1 MGDSGGPNVRR
12 FLDRT
17 PLPAALVGADATVV
31 AVNDRMEAL
40 LGYGPGELDGVD
52 TLGLVHDDD
61 RERAA
66 TRFADMIGGQVPTG
80 VHDRFRIRRGDT
92 GWSELEVA
100 TTNLLDDPAMG
111 GILLTAFPP
120 EPADPRVAWFEA
132 IVRQMSDVV
141 EVLDGDGRILFAGPG
156 IEQLVGQPADNV
168 VGKRLCDVVS
178 SQAAPVLER
187 WLEHVLGRPG
197 EQATTGGPMIAADGS
212 AIHVEVQATNLLDD
226 PLVQGVVLVV
236 RDVTERRRTL
246 ADARLAARLLEASPL
261 AVLAT
266 DADGRITAWNPAV
279 ARLLGWSADEAIG
292 QTFRSL
298 GGHTA
303 ESLDKIYEDLPLLLR
318 GGTVDL
324 EARVVTRDGTTIPAY
339 IVASGLLD
347 DEGSF
352 AGFLVLG
359 VDLRDQD
366 DARQALARTEGRWS
380 ALARRARE
388 LVAILDEQAIAT
400 YVGPGFASILGYDP
414 ESLVGRTLR
423 ELLHPEDRGRP
434 GGLDDVIAG
443 RSQGFQRDYRVRH
456 ADGSWR
462 VVEVEVT
469 DQRAERY
476 ISGFVLIG
484 RDVTQRVAIE
494 AANEHLAAAIDSTGA
509 AVVVVGL
516 DRRVVGW
523 NRGAEQLLGW
533 PAEEA
538 IGSTPPVVPLTAGAD
553 DAIAAVESGGESRHF
568 EAAAMR
574 RDGTR
579 VLLSVNASP
588 VRDASGAVV
597 ASTWV
602 AFDVTD
608 QVAADREREMR
619 AAQQSVIA
627 AVTGRALGGAAVDDV
642 LAEAARLASSTLGV
656 AVKADLHDTPTDGP
670 PDPGTVVC
678 AIEGRDGPIGTL
690 CAVAGER
697 RVMGE
702 GDVAFLNALANVLGT
717 VVDRSRVSDEMR
729 RRALHDDLTDL
740 PNRTL
745 LVDRLDQAI
754 QRSDRRNEPLAV
766 LFVDLDRFKRVNDT
780 LGHAAGDSVLV
791 ESAARLVAAV
801 RAGDTVA
808 RVGGDEFIVLC
819 EDVADAAEAKQLA
832 ERVVAAVAEPFS
844 VAGVEVVITASVGV
858 VLADDDAE
866 AESLVRDADLAMYR
880 AKQRGRARVEAF
892 DAAMRDEVR
901 SRLGIEQALRQAV
914 ADEQLH
920 VVYQPQ
926 IDMVEGCLVGLEAL
940 VRWEDPDV
948 APLEPSALVGV
959 ADEIGLLDEISWF
972 VLHEACAAVA
982 ALRVAHPAV
991 AVSVNLGARQLGHPG
1006 LVGRVTAALEL
1017 AAVPPNVLVLE
1028 VTETDVVDDAA
1039 GRALAALRA
1048 LGVRISLDD
1057 FGTGWS
1063 SLHRLTR
1070 LPVDEIKIDQSFVA
1084 GVGSDRGCD
1093 AVVRAVASLALELDL
1108 RLVAEGV
1115 ERPDQRERLVELG
1128 CRIGQGWLLGG
1139 PVPAEQL

>member
-1 MGDSGGPNVRR
+1 MTDDQAPHVRR

-17 PLPAALVGADATVV
+17 PVPAGLVGADATIL
-31 AVNDRMEAL
+31 AVNAHMEAL
-40 LGYGPGELDGVD
+40 LGYEPGELTGRNSLELTHPDD
-52 TLGLVHDDD
+52 HD
-61 RERAA
+61 RAA
-66 TRFADMIGGQVPTG
+66 TLLAEAVGGRRPRG
-80 VHDRFRIRRGDT
+80 VHDRFRVRRGDV
-92 GWSELEVA
+92 GWVELEIA
-100 TTNLLDDPAMG
+100 ATNLLDDPAMG
-111 GILLTAFPP
+111 GILLTALPDD
-120 EPADPRVAWFEA
+120 PADPRIGWFEA
-132 IVRQMSDVV
+132 VVRQMADVV
-141 EVLDGDGRILFAGPG
+141 EVLDADGRILFAGPG
-156 IEQLVGQPADNV
+156 IDQLVGQPAENI

-178 SQAAPVLER
+178 PQASPTLQR
-187 WLEHVLGRPG
+187 WLEDVLARPG
-197 EQATTGGPMIAADGS
+197 QQATASAPMRTADGRY
-212 AIHVEVQATNLLDD
+212 IHVEVQATNLLDD
-226 PLVQGVVLVV
+226 PLVEGVVLVV
-236 RDVTERRRTL
+236 RDVTERRRIE

-261 AVLAT
+261 AILAT
-266 DADGRITAWNPAV
+266 DAEGRITSWNPAV
-279 ARLLGWSADEAIG
+279 ERFLGWSASEAIG

-324 EARVVTRDGTTIPAY
+324 EARVATRDGTIIPAY

-347 DEGSF
+347 DDGSF

-388 LVAILDEQAIAT
+388 LVAILDEDAVTT

-414 ESLVGRTLR
+414 ESLVGTTLR
-423 ELLHPEDRGRP
+423 DLLHPEDRGRP

-462 VVEVEVT
+462 VIEVEVT
-469 DQRAERY
+469 DQRSERY
-476 ISGFVLIG
+476 INGFVLIG
-484 RDVTQRVAIE
+484 RDVTQRVAME

-533 PAEEA
+533 PTEEA
-538 IGSTPPVVPLTAGAD
+538 IGSTPPVVPLDAAAQ
-553 DAIAAVESGGESRHF
+553 DAIAAVELGGESCHF
-568 EAAAMR
+568 DAAAMR

-579 VLLSVNASP
+579 LLLSVNASP
-588 VRDASGAVV
+588 VHDPSGAVV

-608 QVAADREREMR
+608 QRAADREREAR

-642 LAEAARLASSTLGV
+642 LAEAARLATSTLGITV
-656 AVKADLHDTPTDGP
+656 TADLHDTPPEGP
-670 PDPGTVVC
+670 AEPGTVVC

-690 CAVAGER
+690 TAVGR
-697 RVMGE
+697 QIGE
-702 GDVAFLNALANVLGT
+702 GDVAFLHALANVLGT

-729 RRALHDDLTDL
+729 RRALHDDLTNL

-745 LVDRLDQAI
+745 LVDRVDQAI
-754 QRSDRRNEPLAV
+754 QRGDRRHERLAV

-780 LGHAAGDSVLV
+780 LGHGAGDAVLV
-791 ESAARLVAAV
+791 ETAARLVGVV

-819 EDVADAAEAKQLA
+819 EDVADDAEAVALA
-832 ERVVAAVAEPFS
+832 DRVVAAVAEPFA
-844 VAGVEVVITASVGV
+844 VADVEVVVTASVGV
-858 VLADDDAE
+858 VVTADDVAAE
-866 AESLVRDADLAMYR
+866 ALVRDADLAMYR
-880 AKQRGRARVEAF
+880 AKQRGRARVETF

-901 SRLGIEQALRQAV
+901 SRMGIEQALRQAV
-914 ADEQLH
+914 AEQRLH

-926 IDMVEGCLVGLEAL
+926 VDLVDGTLVGLESL
-940 VRWEDPDV
+940 VRWEGPG
-948 APLEPSALVGV
+948 ALPMEPSALVGV

-972 VLHEACAAVA
+972 VLHEACATA
-982 ALRVAHPAV
+982 ARLRAAPPV

-1006 LVGRVTAALEL
+1006 LVGQVTAALEQAGL
-1017 AAVPPNVLVLE
+1017 PAGALVLE

-1048 LGVRISLDD
+1048 VGVRVSLDD

-1084 GVGSDRGCD
+1084 GVGTDRGCD
-1093 AVVRAVASLALELDL
+1093 AVVRAVASLAQELDL

-1115 ERPDQRERLVELG
+1115 ERPDQRQRLVELG

-1139 PVPAEQL
+1139 PVPSDQLG

>member
-1 MGDSGGPNVRR
+1 MV
-12 FLDRT
+12 
-17 PLPAALVGADATVV
+17 
-31 AVNDRMEAL
+31 
-40 LGYGPGELDGVD
+40 
-52 TLGLVHDDD
+52 
-61 RERAA
+61 
-66 TRFADMIGGQVPTG
+66 GGQAPKG

-92 GWSELEVA
+92 GWLELEIA

-111 GILLTAFPP
+111 GILLTAVPT
-120 EPADPRVAWFEA
+120 EAADPRVGWFEA
-132 IVRQMSDVV
+132 VVRQMSDVV

-156 IEQLVGQPADNV
+156 IEQLAGQPADNL
-168 VGKRLCDVVS
+168 VGKLLCDVVS
-178 SQAAPVLER
+178 PAAAPGLER
-187 WLEHVLGRPG
+187 WLEYVLARPG
-197 EQATTGGPMIAADGS
+197 EQATTDGPTTTADGREV
-212 AIHVEVQATNLLDD
+212 HLEVQATNLLDD
-226 PLVQGVVLVV
+226 PLVQGLVLVV
-236 RDVTERRRTL
+236 RDVTERRRVE
-246 ADARLAARLLEASPL
+246 AEARLAVRLLEASPL
-261 AVLAT
+261 AILAT
-266 DADGRITAWNPAV
+266 DADGCITAWNPAV
-279 ARLLGWSADEAIG
+279 ASLLGWSAEEAVG
-292 QTFRSL
+292 ETFRSL

-303 ESLDKIYEDLPLLLR
+303 DSLDRIYEDLPLLLR
-318 GGTVDL
+318 GGTVEL
-324 EARVVTRDGTTIPAY
+324 ETRVVSRDGTTIPAY

-347 DEGSF
+347 DDGTF

-359 VDLRDQD
+359 VDLREQD
-366 DARQALARTEGRWS
+366 DAHQTLARTEGRWS

-388 LVAILDEQAIAT
+388 LVAILDEGATTT

-414 ESLVGRTLR
+414 ESLLGTSLR
-423 ELLHPEDRGRP
+423 DLLHPDDRGRP
-434 GGLDDVIAG
+434 GGLEDVIAG
-443 RSQGFQRDYRVRH
+443 RSQGYQRDYRVRH

-476 ISGFVLIG
+476 IGGFVMIG
-484 RDVTQRVAIE
+484 RDVTQRVAME

-533 PAEEA
+533 PTEEA
-538 IGSTPPVVPLTAGAD
+538 IGSTPPVVPLDAGAD
-553 DAIAAVESGGESRHF
+553 DAIAEVESGGESRHF
-568 EAAAMR
+568 DAAAMR

-588 VRDASGAVV
+588 VRDASGSVV

-608 QVAADREREMR
+608 QRAADREREVR

-642 LAEAARLASSTLGV
+642 LDEAARLASSTLRV
-656 AVKADLHDTPTDGP
+656 AVRADLHDTPTDGP

-690 CAVAGER
+690 CAVAGDGR
-697 RVMGE
+697 TLGE

-754 QRSDRRNEPLAV
+754 QRSDRRHEPLAV

-780 LGHAAGDSVLV
+780 LGHAAGDALLV
-791 ESAARLVAAV
+791 ETAARLVKAV
-801 RAGDTVA
+801 RAGDTIA
-808 RVGGDEFIVLC
+808 RVGGDEFVVLC
-819 EDVADAAEAKQLA
+819 EDVADAAEASQLA
-832 ERVVAAVAEPFS
+832 ERVVALVADPF
-844 VAGVEVVITASVGV
+844 VIDGVEVVVTASVGV
-858 VLADDDAE
+858 VLADEDADAE
-866 AESLVRDADLAMYR
+866 ALVRDADLAMYR
-880 AKQRGRARVEAF
+880 AKQRGRARVETF

-914 ADEQLH
+914 AEEKLH

-926 IDMVEGCLVGLEAL
+926 IDMLDGRLVGLEAL

-972 VLHEACAAVA
+972 VLHDACAAVA
-982 ALRVAHPAV
+982 SLRPTHGAV

-1006 LVGRVTAALEL
+1006 LVARVTAALEEANVP
-1017 AAVPPNVLVLE
+1017 AAVLVLE
-1028 VTETDVVDDAA
+1028 VTETDVVDEAA

-1084 GVGSDRGCD
+1084 GVGTDRGCD

-1115 ERPDQRERLVELG
+1115 ERPDQRQRLVELG

-1139 PVPAEQL
+1139 PVPAEQLLPRSAST